1 MSQTLIDAF
10 LLSFPVWALLLMM
23 LMAIIVVDAID
34 N

>member
-10 LLSFPVWALLLMM
+10 LLTFPLWAFLLMM
-23 LMAIIVVDAID
+23 LMAIIVVDGI